1 MLINQLALVPET
13 EINRISPSQLNR
25 VAAALQKQASRDFA
39 PLWQV
44 NATVDAFDRLE
55 DVPVGYWPLIVVDD
69 VPDAAGFHTDEN
81 GQPFSLIE
89 FSDSWSLTASHEMLE
104 MLADPFGNRVVS
116 GKSPHPDQ
124 GQVEFLVEVADPSE
138 AEEFGYTVNGQ
149 LVSDFFTPR
158 FYDPVTVPGV
168 RYSFGGH
175 ITAPRTILRGG
186 YISWRDPVK
195 DEWWQQTW
203 FKGNKPVFRK
213 LGKLTGSGSIREAV
227 DAQTKTVSRLA
238 ASGPSSKSYLAART
252 LTARAGES
260 TSARADEWRAQIEQL
275 KGANPAAN
283 AFKATTTATAT
294 AKATP
299 TAKAKTKTKGK

>member
-1 MLINQLALVPET
+1 MLINQLALVSET
-13 EINRISPSQLNR
+13 KINKINPSQITR
-25 VAAALQKQASRDFA
+25 VAAALQKQATRDFA

-69 VPDAAGFHTDEN
+69 VPDAAGYHTDEN

-104 MLADPFGNRVVS
+104 MLADPFGNRLVS

-124 GQVEFLVEVADPSE
+124 GQARFLVEVADPSE
-138 AEEFGYTVNGQ
+138 ADEFGYTVNGL
-149 LVSDFFTPR
+149 LVSDFFTPH
-158 FYDPVTVPGV
+158 FYDPVTVPGT

-186 YISWRDPVK
+186 YISWEDAATG
-195 DEWWQQTW
+195 EWWQQTW
-203 FKGNKPVFRK
+203 FEGNKPKFRG
-213 LGKLTGSGSIREAV
+213 LGKLSGSGSIREAI

-238 ASGPSSKSYLAART
+238 VSGPSSKSFLAART
-252 LTARAGES
+252 LTARVKES
-260 TSARADEWRAQIEQL
+260 TGARADEWRAQIERL
-275 KGANPAAN
+275 KGANPAAK
-283 AFKATTTATAT
+283 AFKA
-294 AKATP
+294 KD
-299 TAKAKTKTKGK
+299 KAKGTKAK

>member
-1 MLINQLALVPET
+1 MLVNQLALVSET
-13 EINRISPSQLNR
+13 KTNQITPSQLTR
-25 VAAALQKQASRDFA
+25 VAAALQKQATRDFA

-55 DVPVGYWPLIVVDD
+55 DVPVGYWPLIVVDQLSG
-69 VPDAAGFHTDEN
+69 AAGYHTDEN

-89 FSDSWSLTASHEMLE
+89 YSDSWSLTASHEMLE
-104 MLADPFGNRVVS
+104 MLGDPFGNRVVS

-124 GQVEFLVEVADPSE
+124 GQVEFLVEVSDPSE
-138 AEEFGYTVNGQ
+138 SEEFGYTVNGM

-175 ITAPRTILRGG
+175 IAAPRTILRGG
-186 YISWRDPVK
+186 YISWRDPVS

-203 FKGNKPVFRK
+203 FEGKAPAFRQ
-213 LGKLTGSGSIREAV
+213 LGKLSGGGSIREAI

-238 ASGPSSKSYLAART
+238 ASGPSSEPYLAARP
-252 LTARAGES
+252 LRARAHEATG
-260 TSARADEWRAQIEQL
+260 ARAEAWRAQIGRL
-275 KGANPAAN
+275 KQSNPAAE
-283 AFKATTTATAT
+283 AFT
-294 AKATP
+294 AKGKG
-299 TAKAKTKTKGK
+299 KAKTKAKPKGK

>member
-1 MLINQLALVPET
+1 MLINQLALVSET
-13 EINRISPSQLNR
+13 KINKINPSQITR
-25 VAAALQKQASRDFA
+25 VAAALQKQATRDFA

-69 VPDAAGFHTDEN
+69 VPDAAGYHTDEN

-104 MLADPFGNRVVS
+104 MLADPFGNRLVS

-124 GQVEFLVEVADPSE
+124 GQARFLVEVADPSE
-138 AEEFGYTVNGQ
+138 ADEFGYTVNGL
-149 LVSDFFTPR
+149 LVSDFFTPH
-158 FYDPVTVPGV
+158 FYDPVTVPGT

-186 YISWRDPVK
+186 YISWEDAATG
-195 DEWWQQTW
+195 EWWQQTW
-203 FKGNKPVFRK
+203 FEGTKPTFRR
-213 LGKLTGSGSIREAV
+213 LGKLSGSGSIREAI

-238 ASGPSSKSYLAART
+238 ASGPSSKSFLAART
-252 LTARAGES
+252 LTARVKES
-260 TSARADEWRAQIEQL
+260 TGARADEWRAQIERL
-275 KGANPAAN
+275 KGANPAAK
-283 AFKATTTATAT
+283 AFKA
-294 AKATP
+294 
-299 TAKAKTKTKGK
+299 KAKDKAKGTKAK

>member
-1 MLINQLALVPET
+1 MLINQLALVSET
-13 EINRISPSQLNR
+13 KINKINPSQITR
-25 VAAALQKQASRDFA
+25 VAAALQKQATRDFA

-69 VPDAAGFHTDEN
+69 VPDAAGYHTDEN

-104 MLADPFGNRVVS
+104 MLADPFGNRLVS

-124 GQVEFLVEVADPSE
+124 GQARFLVEVADPSE
-138 AEEFGYTVNGQ
+138 ADEFGYTVNGL
-149 LVSDFFTPR
+149 LVSDFFTPH
-158 FYDPVTVPGV
+158 FYDPVTVPGT

-186 YISWRDPVK
+186 YLSWEDTATG
-195 DEWWQQTW
+195 EWWQQTW
-203 FKGNKPVFRK
+203 FEGNKPTFRR
-213 LGKLTGSGSIREAV
+213 LGKLSGSGSIREAI

-238 ASGPSSKSYLAART
+238 ASGPSSKSFLAART
-252 LTARAGES
+252 LTAHVKES
-260 TSARADEWRAQIEQL
+260 TGARADDWRAQIERL
-275 KGANPAAN
+275 KGANPAAK
-283 AFKATTTATAT
+283 AFKA
-294 AKATP
+294 KD
-299 TAKAKTKTKGK
+299 KAKGKKAK